1 MQKTRKLI
9 AMLLAVMMVLSMCTV
24 GMFSASA
31 LPEDAVISDT
41 EGNDASSIDGELYGL
56 MGDSDSNGKI
66 NVTDA
71 TQIQKFAAKLIE
83 LDETSTALADVDLNG
98 KVNVKDATAI
108 QKWVAKI
115 AVDAPINCLVYIP
128 TAEPTTVATE
138 PTTIVVVPTT
148 VASEDETIVPTT
160 AATEDETVPVIIP
173 TLVTEPTEAPT
184 TGEPTEA
191 PTTEAKPTE
200 APTTEAKPTE
210 APTTE
215 AITTVKPTEAPEG
228 DVIVYFQNNWMWSDV
243 SAYAWND
250 DGAISKWPGEAMTFV
265 ENDGNYD
272 IYSYVVPEGAKGILF
287 NGTKDT
293 DPTTR
298 DQTPNIEE
306 WTNGQC
312 FYMVWDETANEGEG
326 GNGVGSFPYVAPTEP
341 ATETTAAP
349 ETSTAAPETSTVAP
363 ETDPTETTTEADGL
377 EAGYYLV
384 GIIDG
389 KECWKADTLV
399 AERKFAEATGGDYV
413 LYWTTVMDDEYKV
426 AYFDGTEI
434 TKLFKA
440 ESEPNYKI
448 GSEKKVGFCKIDF
461 NPDGKDT
468 SVWSYKY
475 FTVNKTTP
483 PVTQPTD
490 VPETQATTVVP
501 DTKPQLTES
510 DYELRGSFNDWNG
523 QAMYIAEEDGV
534 VTLTLELA
542 AGEYTFKIKKGD
554 TWYGND
560 GKIEDTT
567 KKTSQGG
574 WEMSSSAGDCTLIAS
589 GGTYTFNFNTSTKKL
604 TVLYSTE
611 PVTEPTEA
619 TTVAPE
625 TSTAAPETSTVAPE
639 TSTVAPETSTAA
651 PETSTV
657 APETSTVAPE
667 TSKVA
672 PETSTAAPET
682 STVAPETSTAAPET
696 STVAPETSTVAP
708 ETKPTETTEPTETTK
723 PTETT
728 EPTET
733 TKPTEPEAIKVYCIN
748 SAKWDVVSAYFW
760 GGSASSTWPGKAMTK
775 TGETVNGFDV
785 YEYTFTAAP
794 EKIIFNNNNKGAQT
808 ADLTFTAGQYFDVK
822 GGKWY
827 KSLDDVPAVSASATD
842 RYLVGSFNGWSTT
855 ANEFLSA
862 DGKTAKVELE
872 LSANTKYEFKIVRE
886 GTWTSCKTTLNITD
900 SATGLVFSSSVSD
913 NTTLTTKAAGTYVF
927 EFDLSASQ
935 LSVTYPG

>member
-1 MQKTRKLI
+1 M
-9 AMLLAVMMVLSMCTV
+9 
-24 GMFSASA
+24 
-31 LPEDAVISDT
+31 
-41 EGNDASSIDGELYGL
+41 
-56 MGDSDSNGKI
+56 
-66 NVTDA
+66 
-71 TQIQKFAAKLIE
+71 
-83 LDETSTALADVDLNG
+83 
-98 KVNVKDATAI
+98 
-108 QKWVAKI
+108 
-115 AVDAPINCLVYIP
+115 
-128 TAEPTTVATE
+128 ATE

-148 VASEDETIVPTT
+148 VASVDETIVPTT

-184 TGEPTEA
+184 TVEPTEA

-341 ATETTAAP
+341 ATETTA
-349 ETSTAAPETSTVAP
+349 
-363 ETDPTETTTEADGL
+363 TDTKPTETT
-377 EAGYYLV
+377 
-384 GIIDG
+384 
-389 KECWKADTLV
+389 
-399 AERKFAEATGGDYV
+399 EAT
-413 LYWTTVMDDEYKV
+413 TV
-426 AYFDGTEI
+426 A
-434 TKLFKA
+434 
-440 ESEPNYKI
+440 
-448 GSEKKVGFCKIDF
+448 
-461 NPDGKDT
+461 
-468 SVWSYKY
+468 
-475 FTVNKTTP
+475 
-483 PVTQPTD
+483 
-490 VPETQATTVVP
+490 PETQATTVVP

-639 TSTVAPETSTAA
+639 TSTVAPETST
-651 PETSTV
+651 
-657 APETSTVAPE
+657 
-667 TSKVA
+667 VA
-672 PETSTAAPET
+672 PETSTA
-682 STVAPETSTAAPET
+682 APETSTAAPET

-827 KSLDDVPAVSASATD
+827 KSLDDVPVVSASATD